1 MGKLMPA
8 AVLAAVAAL
17 TVGCTASDGATPDA
31 RHASSPSSASS
42 STQSPTP
49 GRAEHV
55 AGESVT
61 KAPTLP
67 DGNVVVKAANVTGNR
82 EMDIKGGLKAGPLSV
97 MVNCQG
103 EGELTVRV
111 EPAGLRFPLKCVAGE
126 VSSTYNQ
133 LNLKHTRAQGTV
145 RVTAPSGVRWAITVG
160 R

>member
-17 TVGCTASDGATPDA
+17 AVGCTGDDGDTPDA
-31 RHASSPSSASS
+31 RRTSSPSSVTPSA
-42 STQSPTP
+42 QSRTP

-55 AGESVT
+55 PGESVT

-67 DGNVVVKAANVTGNR
+67 DGDVVATAANAVGNR
-82 EMDIKGGLKAGPLSV
+82 EIDIKGGLRAGPLSV

-103 EGELTVRV
+103 EGELTVLV
-111 EPAGLRFPLKCVAGE
+111 QPAGLRFPLQCVAGE

-133 LNLKHTRAQGTV
+133 LNLKRTRARGTV
-145 RVTAPSGVRWAITVG
+145 SVTAPSGVRWAITVG

>member
-1 MGKLMPA
+1 MPA

-17 TVGCTASDGATPDA
+17 AVGCTGSDGDAPDA
-31 RHASSPSSASS
+31 RQTSSPSSVTPPA
-42 STQSPTP
+42 QSQTP

-55 AGESVT
+55 PGESVT

-67 DGNVVVKAANVTGNR
+67 DGDVVAEAANAVGNR
-82 EMDIKGGLKAGPLSV
+82 RIDIKGGLKAGPLSV

-103 EGELTVRV
+103 EGELTVLV

-133 LNLKHTRAQGTV
+133 LNLKRTRAQGTV
-145 RVTAPSGVRWAITVG
+145 SVTAPSGVRWAITVG

>member
-1 MGKLMPA
+1 MPA

-17 TVGCTASDGATPDA
+17 TVGCTSSEGDTPDT
-31 RHASSPSSASS
+31 RHKSSPSS

-61 KAPTLP
+61 KAPVLP
-67 DGNVVVKAANVTGNR
+67 DGRVVAEAANAVGNR

-133 LNLKHTRAQGTV
+133 LNLKHTRTRGTV
-145 RVTAPSGVRWAITVG
+145 NVTAPPSVRWAITVG